1 MNHSFKLKFVFPFV
15 FFLILIHTE
24 KTTIAATP
32 VYLTFVTHNEENE
45 IYNNF
50 NYYILRRNITVQL
63 ADYVVQKGV
72 KWNFQSDWKFLVAVK
87 NFDTGNVVSNTNG
100 KNLIKWL
107 TEDMGISCDP
117 HAHENQYNY
126 ADVAYLHTQ
135 LGITPAPI
143 VGGFIYNQIIG
154 GNNWEDLEDGQHG
167 RIYTSYFWQPD
178 ILWGGGTPL
187 HVNDPMNYGAWKP
200 QSMANYY
207 VHDTSKHLTLIGNG
221 CSNKIFDTT
230 AVTTAL
236 NKIRNLMNAL
246 EYKLIPDTGFY
257 TAVVFMSVG
266 QFNTT
271 QLNKMKQFIDTMS
284 IYVSQGKVQWKTI
297 GELYDYWNT
306 TYQKKPFWLQCADLP
321 SGYSVID
328 ISVTPEGFLNTASNS
343 LNTKDTITAYLR
355 TVSSPYLVIDS
366 AKALIDSLSFKGSF
380 VYHDAVSGVY
390 FIQLKHRNALETWSK
405 TGGMNFTQGNVM
417 NYNFTNS
424 QSQAYGNNL
433 VLKGVSY
440 CLYSG
445 DVNADGIIDG
455 NDLQTGDNDAANF
468 ASGYIATDVTGEGI
482 TDAEDLSIID
492 NNAFLQIVKITP

>member
-1 MNHSFKLKFVFPFV
+1 MKTITFIFSFIVILNSFNELKA
-15 FFLILIHTE
+15 T
-24 KTTIAATP
+24 TP

-63 ADYVVQKGV
+63 ADYVVKKGV
-72 KWNFQSDWKFLVAVK
+72 KWDFQSDWKFLVAVK

-126 ADVAYLHTQ
+126 ADVAYLHSQ
-135 LGITPAPI
+135 LGITPPPI

-154 GNNWEDLEDGQHG
+154 GNNWEELEDGQYG

-187 HVNDPMNYGAWKP
+187 HVADPMNYGAWKP

-207 VHDTSKHLTLIGNG
+207 THDTSKHLTLIGNG

-236 NKIRNLMNAL
+236 NKIRNLMNAV
-246 EYKLIPDTGFY
+246 EYNLIPDTGFY
-257 TAVVFMSVG
+257 TATVFMSVG
-266 QFNTT
+266 QFNNT

-297 GELYDYWNT
+297 KELYDYWNT
-306 TYQKKPFWLQCADLP
+306 SYQKKPFWIQCDDLP

-328 ISVTPEGFLNTASNS
+328 ISVIPEGFLNITSNS
-343 LNTKDTITAYLR
+343 LNMRDTITSYLR
-355 TVSSPYLVIDS
+355 NVSSPYLIIDSSKAVIDS
-366 AKALIDSLSFKGSF
+366 ISFKGSF
-380 VYHDAVSGVY
+380 VFQNAASGVY
-390 FIQLKHRNALETWSK
+390 YIQLKHRNALETWSK
-405 TGGMNFTQGNVM
+405 AGGMIFTHGSVM
-417 NYNFTNS
+417 NYDFTNS
-424 QSQAYGNNL
+424 QSQAYGNNMIY
-433 VLKGVSY
+433 KGTKY

-445 DVNADGIIDG
+445 DIFKDGVIDG
-455 NDLQTGDNDAANF
+455 SDMSLCDNDAANF
-468 ASGYIATDVTGEGI
+468 ISGYVNTDVTGEGI
-482 TDAEDLSIID
+482 TDAADLSILD
-492 NNAFLQIVKITP
+492 NNAYNLISVINP